1 MPNFQYQAINA
12 NGKQETGFLEADT
25 KERGQDILIQR
36 NLVPVSLSETKSRDQ
51 TPWWSRDIIAL
62 GPPVKPRE
70 IVTFFQTL
78 ATMLEAQLP
87 MKSVLE
93 YTAKQTTSKP
103 LRQALESVIDDVQ
116 NGKTLT
122 TALEKSPQIFA
133 QRYVT
138 ILKIGERSN
147 AHTVAANQCAEMI
160 RSEQEMKS
168 EIHAALIYPAILLVM
183 SMVVIGIVLFHLTPT
198 LAPVFAQAGAELP
211 TSMRI
216 MLAIRDTILALWP
229 IILVG
234 QGVVIILLIALFRA
248 RPVFVENILLHFPF
262 IGPIFQ
268 DRENQRFSNTMFLML
283 KSGAGLPEALD
294 MAVSAT
300 NWRQYSTLF
309 RETLTTVNAGGT
321 LSENLKN
328 SSLISPLLKNM
339 LSVGEKTDKLV
350 PLLKTTADILHKSHQ
365 EALQTAI
372 KMLTPALTLLIG
384 LGVGGMIFSTM
395 TAIMD
400 INDVVF

>member
-1 MPNFQYQAINA
+1 MVNFRYQAINA
-12 NGKQETGFLEADT
+12 HGKQETGFLEVDN
-25 KERGQDILIQR
+25 KERAQDILIQR
-36 NLVPVSLSETKSRDQ
+36 NLVPISLLETKSRDQ
-51 TPWWSRDIIAL
+51 TPWWSRDIITF

-70 IVTFFQTL
+70 IAIFFQTL

-87 MKSVLE
+87 IKSVLE
-93 YTAKQTTSKP
+93 YTAKQAVSKP
-103 LRQALESVIDDVQ
+103 LRQALENVINDVQ
-116 NGKTLT
+116 NGNPLT
-122 TALEKSPQIFA
+122 TAMEKSPQIFA

-147 AHTVAANQCAEMI
+147 ALTVAATQCAEMI
-160 RSEQEMKS
+160 RNEQDMKS
-168 EIHAALIYPAILLVM
+168 EIRAALIYPAILLLM

-216 MLAIRDTILALWP
+216 MLAIRSTILTSWP
-229 IILVG
+229 LILAG
-234 QGVVIILLIALFRA
+234 LIAMGILITALFRL
-248 RPVFVENILLHFPF
+248 RPGFVEKVLIHLPF
-262 IGPIFQ
+262 IGPIFR

-283 KSGAGLPEALD
+283 KSGAGLPEALA

-300 NWRQYSTLF
+300 NWQHYSSLF
-309 RETLTTVNAGGT
+309 RETLATVNAGGT
-321 LSENLKN
+321 LSENLN
-328 SSLISPLLKNM
+328 SSPLISPLLKNM